1 MQWKAQM
8 NYKGYSTSNL
18 LFPFFF
24 FFFFFYFL
32 TFLPAT
38 GEKLKGQIEREEKFS
53 AKTKQDALIKG
64 SWWNEVR
71 WDEIRYNFVQYLQTL
86 KEHCRN
92 LFFGRTIASVCLR
105 YLELWV
111 SNVCFASRRIIEKT
125 ENRKKLCLKSISDIY
140 ERDRVTGA
148 VAGAV
153 AWYSKRGREGGFRPT
168 GEWVWVERGLY
179 RLDSR
184 IITRLLN
191 KKGQARQVQWLSRT
205 ARTVVC

>member
-1 MQWKAQM
+1 M
-8 NYKGYSTSNL
+8 
-18 LFPFFF
+18 
-24 FFFFFYFL
+24 
-32 TFLPAT
+32 
-38 GEKLKGQIEREEKFS
+38 
-53 AKTKQDALIKG
+53 
-64 SWWNEVR
+64 
-71 WDEIRYNFVQYLQTL
+71 
-86 KEHCRN
+86 
-92 LFFGRTIASVCLR
+92 
-105 YLELWV
+105 
-111 SNVCFASRRIIEKT
+111 CFASRRIIEKT

-153 AWYSKRGREGGFRPT
+153 AWYSKRGREGRFRPT